1 MSDDRTVRVRLV
13 GDRSGEYVV
22 VEERPD
28 GTLVL
33 APDPSPSRRRA
44 RRGGSAGASWSKL
57 LTRPGSGPATIHE
70 ALDEWGFELGDDEFV
85 TDFLEAGAGGRT
97 GFAAVTNRRVVF
109 IARRG
114 HEMRAVDEHPLSGMR
129 EVELVRRPFKTV
141 LRLSWGN
148 EEIEIMGA
156 LDALTRLQ
164 TQLGGEEAS
173 P

>member
-13 GDRSGEYVV
+13 GDRSGDYVI

-33 APDPSPSRRRA
+33 APDTSATRKRA
-44 RRGGSAGASWSKL
+44 RRGGSTGSSWSRL

-70 ALDEWGFELGDDEFV
+70 ALDEWGLELGDDEFV
-85 TDFLEAGAGGRT
+85 TEFLEARGGGRT

-109 IARRG
+109 IARTG
-114 HEMRAVDEHPLSGMR
+114 AEMRAVDEHPLADVR
-129 EVELVRRPFKTV
+129 KVELVRRPFKTV
-141 LRLSWGN
+141 LRVCWEDS
-148 EEIEIMGA
+148 ETEIMGA

-164 TQLGGEEAS
+164 TQLGGGGA
-173 P
+173 